1 MDNIALATLV
11 LIVSLLI
18 LLGSGV
24 WIALSLLSVALLMFM
39 FFAPL
44 DPGSIM
50 SATMWDASWG
60 WALTALPLFVWM
72 GEILMRSGLSSNLFR
87 GLSPWVA
94 GLPGGL
100 MHVNVIG
107 CGVMA
112 AVSGSSAVT
121 CATVGRMS
129 IPELKKRNYD
139 HRMMI
144 GSLAGA
150 GTFGLLIPPSIIMIV
165 YGVVAQQSVA
175 RLFIAGILPG
185 LLLIVLFS
193 GYIAIWS
200 RLNIDKQGDVPER
213 TTLLQKIN
221 TSRDLLP
228 VVTLIAAIIGSIY
241 GGLATPTEAASIG
254 IVGAL
259 LLSVLNGTLN
269 RVMFIESLLS
279 ATRISCMISFIIACA
294 ACLSIAVGFADIPRA
309 AATWVETFEL
319 SATGLIVVL
328 TIFFLIL
335 GCFLEGISILVLS
348 SSVVLPMIQAAGI
361 DPIWFG
367 IYAVIVIEC
376 AQITPPV
383 GFNLIVLKSMTG
395 RGIGEIAAA
404 TFPFLALLLF
414 AIVLIVI
421 FPRIVTFLPDLMLN
435 RS

>member
-1 MDNIALATLV
+1 MSPILTATLV
-11 LIVSLLI
+11 IALSLLV

-24 WIALSLLSVALLMFM
+24 WIAMSLLATGIIIFT
-39 FFAPL
+39 FFVPL
-44 DPGSIM
+44 DAGSILA
-50 SATMWDASWG
+50 STMWDASWN

-72 GEILMRSGLSSNLFR
+72 GEILMRSGLSSSLFR
-87 GLSPWVA
+87 GLAPWVA
-94 GLPGGL
+94 RLPGGL

-129 IPELKKRNYD
+129 IPELKARNYD
-139 HRMMI
+139 PRMMV

-175 RLFIAGILPG
+175 RLFIAGIVPG
-185 LLLIVLFS
+185 LMLIILFS
-193 GYIAIWS
+193 SYIAVWS
-200 RLNIDKQGDVPER
+200 WLNPEKCGDAPLR
-213 TTLLQKIN
+213 TSIVEKLVA
-221 TSRDLLP
+221 SRELLP
-228 VVTLIAAIIGSIY
+228 VVALIIAIIGSIY
-241 GGLATPTEAASIG
+241 GGFATPTEAAAIG
-254 IVGAL
+254 ILGAL
-259 LLSVLNGTLN
+259 ILAFLN
-269 RVMFIESLLS
+269 RTLSRAMFVDSILA
-279 ATRISCMISFIIACA
+279 ATRISCMIAFIIACA
-294 ACLSIAVGFADIPRA
+294 ASLSIAVGFADIPRA
-309 AATWVETFEL
+309 AAGWVQSMDL
-319 SATGLIVVL
+319 SAGALIIVL
-328 TIFFLIL
+328 TLFFLVL

-348 SSVVLPMIQAAGI
+348 SAVVLPMIDAAGI

-404 TFPFLALLLF
+404 TFPFLCLLLL
-414 AIVLIVI
+414 AILLIFF
-421 FPRIVTFLPDLMLN
+421 FPSIVTFLPDLMLN
-435 RS
+435 

>member
-1 MDNIALATLV
+1 MSQILAATLV
-11 LIVSLLI
+11 LAFSLLL

-24 WIALSLLSVALLMFM
+24 WISLSLLATGIIVFI
-39 FFAPL
+39 FFVPL
-44 DPGSIM
+44 DAGSILA
-50 SATMWDASWG
+50 STMWDSSWN

-72 GEILMRSGLSSNLFR
+72 GEILMRSGLSSSLFR
-87 GLSPWVA
+87 GLAPWVA
-94 GLPGGL
+94 RLPGGL

-129 IPELKKRNYD
+129 IPELKARNYD
-139 HRMMI
+139 PRMMV

-175 RLFIAGILPG
+175 RLFIAGIVPG
-185 LLLIVLFS
+185 LMLIVLFS
-193 GYIAIWS
+193 SYIAIWS
-200 RLNIDKQGDVPER
+200 LLNPEKRGDTPPRATFLEK
-213 TTLLQKIN
+213 LKA
-221 TSRDLLP
+221 SRELLP
-228 VVTLIAAIIGSIY
+228 VVALVIAIIGSIY
-241 GGLATPTEAASIG
+241 GGFATPTEAAAIG
-254 IVGAL
+254 ILGAL
-259 LLSVLNGTLN
+259 ILAFLN
-269 RVMFIESLLS
+269 RTLSRAMFVDSILA
-279 ATRISCMISFIIACA
+279 ATRISCMIAFIIACA

-309 AATWVETFEL
+309 AAAWVQTMNL
-319 SATGLIVVL
+319 SPGALIIVL
-328 TIFFLIL
+328 TVFFLIL

-348 SSVVLPMIQAAGI
+348 SAVVLPMIDAAGI

-404 TFPFLALLLF
+404 TFPFLCLLLF
-414 AIVLIVI
+414 AIVLIFF
-421 FPRIVTFLPDLMLN
+421 FPGIVTFLPDLMLN
-435 RS
+435 

>member
-1 MDNIALATLV
+1 MEPVALASLV
-11 LIVSLLI
+11 LVLALFV

-24 WIALSLLSVALLMFM
+24 WIALSLLSAGVIVFT

-44 DPGSIM
+44 PPGSIM
-50 SATMWDASWG
+50 ASTMWDSSWN

-72 GEILMRSGLSSNLFR
+72 GEILMRSGLSSSLFR

-94 GLPGGL
+94 RLPGGL
-100 MHVNVIG
+100 MHVNVLG

-112 AVSGSSAVT
+112 AVAGSSAVT

-129 IPELKKRNYD
+129 IPELSRRNYD
-139 HRMMI
+139 PRMMI

-185 LLLIVLFS
+185 LMLIGLFS
-193 GYIAIWS
+193 SYIALWS
-200 RLNIDKQGDVPER
+200 LLNPSKQGDRPPPTSLREKL
-213 TTLLQKIN
+213 TA
-221 TSRDLLP
+221 SRDLMP
-228 VVTLIAAIIGSIY
+228 VAALIAAIIGSIY
-241 GGLATPTEAASIG
+241 GGIATPTEAASIG
-254 IVGAL
+254 ILGAL
-259 LLSVLNGTLN
+259 LLCVVNGTLS
-269 RVMFIESLLS
+269 RSMFVESLLA

-294 ACLSIAVGFADIPRA
+294 ACLSIAVGFADIPRVA
-309 AATWVETFEL
+309 AAWVKSMEL
-319 SATGLIVVL
+319 SPVGLILVL
-328 TIFFLIL
+328 TVFFLLL

-383 GFNLIVLKSMTG
+383 GFNLIVLKSLTS
-395 RGIGEIAAA
+395 RGIGEIAIA
-404 TFPFLALLLF
+404 TFPFLCVLLT
-414 AIVLIVI
+414 AIVLIVLM
-421 FPRIVTFLPDLMLN
+421 PEIVTFLPNLMLG
-435 RS
+435 

>member
-1 MDNIALATLV
+1 MEPVALASLV
-11 LIVSLLI
+11 LLLTLLL
-18 LLGSGV
+18 LLGTGV
-24 WIALSLLSVALLMFM
+24 WIALSLLSAGLIVFT

-44 DPGSIM
+44 PPGSIM
-50 SATMWDASWG
+50 ASTLWDASWN

-72 GEILMRSGLSSNLFR
+72 GEILMRSGLSSSLFR

-100 MHVNVIG
+100 MHVNVVG

-129 IPELKKRNYD
+129 IPELNARNYD
-139 HRMMI
+139 RRMMV

-175 RLFIAGILPG
+175 RLFIAGIVPG
-185 LLLIVLFS
+185 LMLILLFS

-200 RLNIDKQGDVPER
+200 KLNPER
-213 TTLLQKIN
+213 DGELPERLTLRQKLHA
-221 TSRDLLP
+221 SRELIP
-228 VVTLIAAIIGSIY
+228 VVLLIAAIIGSIY
-241 GGLATPTEAASIG
+241 GGIATPTEAASIG
-254 IVGAL
+254 ILGAL
-259 LLSVLNGTLN
+259 ILAGINRTLT
-269 RVMFIESLLS
+269 REMFVESLLS
-279 ATRISCMISFIIACA
+279 ATRISCMIAFIIAGA
-294 ACLSIAVGFADIPRA
+294 ACLSIAVGFADIPRVA
-309 AATWVETFEL
+309 AGWVRDMEL
-319 SATGLIVVL
+319 SAYGLLFVL
-328 TIFFLIL
+328 TLFFLVL

-348 SSVVLPMIQAAGI
+348 SSVVLPMIQAVGI

-404 TFPFLALLLF
+404 TFPFLLILLF
-414 AIVLIVI
+414 AIVVIVA
-421 FPRIVTFLPDLMLN
+421 FPQIVTFLPDLMYN
-435 RS
+435 R

>member
-1 MDNIALATLV
+1 MDNIALATLA
-11 LIVSLLI
+11 LIVSLLL

-24 WIALSLLSVALLMFM
+24 WIALSLLSAALLIFT

-50 SATMWDASWG
+50 SSTMWDASWS

-72 GEILMRSGLSSNLFR
+72 GELLMRSGLSSSLFR

-129 IPELKKRNYD
+129 IPELSKRHYD
-139 HRMMI
+139 QRMMI

-193 GYIAIWS
+193 GYIALWS
-200 RLNIDKQGDVPER
+200 RFNPDKQGDTPARMSLVE
-213 TTLLQKIN
+213 KIKA
-221 TSRDLLP
+221 SRDLLP
-228 VVTLIAAIIGSIY
+228 VVTLIIAIIGSIY
-241 GGLATPTEAASIG
+241 GGIATPTEAASIG

-259 LLSVLNGTLN
+259 MLSLINGTLN
-269 RVMFIESLLS
+269 RTMFIDSLLS

-309 AATWVETFEL
+309 AASWVETFDL
-319 SATGLIVVL
+319 SAIGLIIVL
-328 TIFFLIL
+328 TFFFLLL

-404 TFPFLALLLF
+404 TFPFLFLLLF
-414 AIVLIVI
+414 AITLIVI
-421 FPRIVTFLPDLMLN
+421 FPQIVTFLPDLMLN
-435 RS
+435 R

>member
-1 MDNIALATLV
+1 MSGVGLATLV
-11 LIVSLLI
+11 LVLSLLV

-24 WIALSLLSVALLMFM
+24 WIALSLLVAALIVFAY
-39 FFAPL
+39 FAPL
-44 DPGSIM
+44 DPGSIIA
-50 SATMWDASWG
+50 ATMWDASWS

-72 GEILMRSGLSSNLFR
+72 GEILMRSGLSSSLFR

-129 IPELKKRNYD
+129 IPELTARKYD
-139 HRMMI
+139 RRMMI

-185 LLLIVLFS
+185 LMLILLFS
-193 GYIAIWS
+193 GYIALWS
-200 RLNIDKQGDVPER
+200 RLNPDKRGDLPER
-213 TTLLQKIN
+213 TTMAQKLAA
-221 TSRDLLP
+221 SKELLP
-228 VVTLIAAIIGSIY
+228 VVGLIVAIIGSIY
-241 GGLATPTEAASIG
+241 GGFATPTEAASIG
-254 IVGAL
+254 ILGAL
-259 LLSVLNGTLN
+259 ILALINGTLSGA
-269 RVMFIESLLS
+269 MFTESLLS

-294 ACLSIAVGFADIPRA
+294 ACLSVAVGFADIPRVA
-309 AATWVETFEL
+309 AAWVQGMEL
-319 SATGLIVVL
+319 SPTALIFVL
-328 TIFFLIL
+328 TLFFLVL

-395 RGIGEIAAA
+395 RGIGEIAWA
-404 TFPFLALLLF
+404 TFPFLCVLLF

-421 FPRIVTFLPDLMLN
+421 FPQIVTVLPDLMLN
-435 RS
+435 

>member
-1 MDNIALATLV
+1 MDPVALASLV
-11 LIVSLLI
+11 LVLSLLV

-24 WIALSLLSVALLMFM
+24 WIALSLLTAGFITFA

-44 DPGSIM
+44 PPGSILA
-50 SATMWDASWG
+50 STIWDASWN

-72 GEILMRSGLSSNLFR
+72 GEILMRSGLSSSLFR

-129 IPELKKRNYD
+129 LPELRARNYD
-139 HRMMI
+139 HRMMV

-185 LLLIVLFS
+185 LMLVLLFS

-200 RLNIDKQGDVPER
+200 RLNPDRNGDVPPAMRLRER
-213 TTLLQKIN
+213 VRASGELI
-221 TSRDLLP
+221 P
-228 VVTLIAAIIGSIY
+228 VVLLIVAIIGSIY
-241 GGLATPTEAASIG
+241 GGIATPTEAASIG
-254 IVGAL
+254 ILGAL
-259 LLSVLNGTLN
+259 ILAGINRTLS
-269 RVMFIESLLS
+269 RQMFIDSLLS
-279 ATRISCMISFIIACA
+279 ATRISCMIAFIIACA
-294 ACLSIAVGFADIPRA
+294 ACLSIAVGFADIPRVVA
-309 AATWVETFEL
+309 SWVDGMNL
-319 SATGLIVVL
+319 SPIGLIAVL
-328 TIFFLIL
+328 TVFFLIL

-367 IYAVIVIEC
+367 VYAVIVIEC

-395 RGIGEIAAA
+395 RGVGEIAKA
-404 TFPFLALLLF
+404 TLPFLLLLLF
-414 AIVLIVI
+414 AIVLIVA
-421 FPRIVTFLPDLMLN
+421 FPAIVTFLPNLMF
-435 RS
+435 R